1 MAILDISPPR
11 LPFIPKQIDESY
23 KLEYFMKAQRLSG

>member
-11 LPFIPKQIDESY
+11 LPFIPKQIESY
-23 KLEYFMKAQRLSG
+23 KLEYFMKVQRLLG

>member
-11 LPFIPKQIDESY
+11 LPFIPKQIKSY
-23 KLEYFMKAQRLSG
+23 KLEYFMKA

>member
-11 LPFIPKQIDESY
+11 LPFIPKQIEIY
-23 KLEYFMKAQRLSG
+23 KLEYFMKA

>member
-11 LPFIPKQIDESY
+11 LPFIPKQIENY
-23 KLEYFMKAQRLSG
+23 KLEYFMKV